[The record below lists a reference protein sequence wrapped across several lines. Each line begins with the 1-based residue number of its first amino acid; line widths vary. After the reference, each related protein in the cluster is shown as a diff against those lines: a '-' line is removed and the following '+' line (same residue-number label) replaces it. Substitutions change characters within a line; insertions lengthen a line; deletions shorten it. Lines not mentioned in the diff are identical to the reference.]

1 MQVACLFA
9 LSCWRCALTPDAAPL
24 LHLQRLD
31 ASMQREKA
39 GFKAMVEA
47 INFGYIDVIPLGNEL
62 GSNVMAFSPAV
73 VEVCV

>member
-1 MQVACLFA
+1 
-9 LSCWRCALTPDAAPL
+9 
-24 LHLQRLD
+24 
-31 ASMQREKA
+31 MQREKA

-62 GSNVMAFSPAV
+62 ASNAMAFSPVV